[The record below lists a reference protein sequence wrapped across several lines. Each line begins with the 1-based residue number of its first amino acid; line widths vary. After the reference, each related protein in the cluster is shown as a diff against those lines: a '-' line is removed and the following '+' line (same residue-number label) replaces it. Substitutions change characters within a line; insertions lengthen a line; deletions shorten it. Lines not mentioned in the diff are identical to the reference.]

1 MPIDPNLPA
10 ERKADPARIRAANL
24 FDAAARSSLTSDP
37 GARLQCLAA
46 GEALIGALP
55 AEARE
60 ASFRQSAT
68 EPAHSADPASL
79 VRAALNALGSL
90 PIEQFAA
97 ARDIRDATEHGR
109 RALRRLP

>member
-1 MPIDPNLPA
+1 MPINPNLPA
-10 ERKADPARIRAANL
+10 ERRADPARIRAANL
-24 FDAAARSSLTSDP
+24 FDAAAR
-37 GARLQCLAA
+37 
-46 GEALIGALP
+46 EALIGALP

-60 ASFRQSAT
+60 ATFRQSAT
-68 EPAHSADPASL
+68 EPADPASL

>member
-1 MPIDPNLPA
+1 MPINPNLPA
-10 ERKADPARIRAANL
+10 ERRADPARIRAANL
-24 FDAAARSSLTSDP
+24 FDAAARSSLTIDP

-60 ASFRQSAT
+60 ATFRQSAT
-68 EPAHSADPASL
+68 EPADPASL